1 MSLDTRFR
9 PATLQQMVG
18 NKTTIAAIQGLF
30 DRRENFPHALLI
42 SGPTGCG
49 KTTIGRIITDML
61 GAKSDDY
68 REIDSAQFNGI
79 DTVREI
85 KNQMRFKPRHPESAC
100 RVWLIDECFPAG
112 TMIRTPSGEKAI
124 EKLFPGDELVSLNGV
139 DKIISSAVKSIP
151 LSRLIKL
158 NFKKQSIIT
167 TKEHL
172 FFTDHGWVKAE
183 DIKNSHLI
191 YLYDSYN
198 MDSISS
204 ANSIIGEKNG
214 RESAFKMSSMQRNI
228 DRQSKMEQAKI
239 LFKSMFRPI
248 FEPTSRNKN
257 RPSRKRGQEE
267 SRRRD
272 QKSLGSYESSNKRA
286 NGFGIIRENETEES
300 IALRKNNP
308 KNKRNKTNKWHIAYL
323 ARRTWWQWQIER
335 AAEII
340 ISSLG
345 LENRTCYS
353 FSGSN
358 PRREEEG
365 IYKINGS
372 SDLLQGR
379 YRQSGIE
386 NRDRDRRIWSQIETE
401 YLKRSKE
408 NKNTQEERLEYSEV
422 YKRGSN
428 DRSFQSIIGD
438 KERNSGFIKMYDLQ
452 VETHPSYFAN
462 GFPVHNCH
470 MLGTGGASEKNKAQ
484 NAILKMLEDAP
495 SHVYF
500 ILCTTDPQRLLP
512 TVRGRCTSFEV
523 STIDPSLMAGLIKKT
538 ARREKS
544 PVSDAVVE
552 MIVEKAGGHP
562 RNAMKLLEKV
572 IGLTEEQAQEII
584 DEEERFTSEGIE
596 LCRELL
602 KAKSQTSWPKIAKIL
617 TGLKDQDEE
626 GIRRLVLSYCN
637 TILLKQNSLHAF
649 LIMDEFSQPF
659 YDTGKAGL
667 TLACYKAV
675 FNDERTD
682 ITF

>member
-85 KNQMRFKPRHPESAC
+85 KNQMRFKPRHPESTC

-112 TMIRTPSGEKAI
+112 TMIKTPSGEKAI

-183 DIKNSHLI
+183 NIKNSHLI

-198 MDSISS
+198 MNSISS
-204 ANSIIGEKNG
+204 ANSIIGEKNE
-214 RESAFKMSSMQRNI
+214 RESTFKMSSMQRNI

-239 LFKSMFRPI
+239 LLKSMLRSIFKSA
-248 FEPTSRNKN
+248 SRNKN
-257 RPSRKRGQEE
+257 WSSWKRSQAEGGNWN
-267 SRRRD
+267 
-272 QKSLGSYESSNKRA
+272 QKSMGGY
-286 NGFGIIRENETEES
+286 GFGHERKNGYGIIQKNEVKKPFS
-300 IALRKNNP
+300 LRKNNP
-308 KNKRNKTNKWHIAYL
+308 KSKRNQANKWNVKYL
-323 ARRTWWQWQIER
+323 DWRAWWQW
-335 AAEII
+335 EIKRISKNI
-340 ISSLG
+340 INCLG
-345 LENRTCYS
+345 LENGTCYS

-358 PRREEEG
+358 ARREEEG
-365 IYKINGS
+365 IYYLHES

-386 NRDRDRRIWSQIETE
+386 NRDRDRRIWPQIETE

-452 VETHPSYFAN
+452 VETHPSYFVN

-523 STIDPSLMAGLIKKT
+523 STIEPDLMAGLVKKT

-552 MIVEKAGGHP
+552 MIVEKADGHP

-572 IGLTEEQAQEII
+572 IGLTEELAQEII

-602 KAKSQTSWPKIAKIL
+602 KAKSQTSWSKIAKIL
-617 TGLKDQDEE
+617 SGLKDQDEE

-637 TILLKQNSLHAF
+637 SILLKQNSLHAF

-682 ITF
+682 IPF